1 MNLRLPLQVRGIE
14 NPLNPWTSLYREEFP
29 NLKGNQ
35 KPSYPQL
42 EKVFRKA
49 KITAIV
55 GSAFCLSLFVLII
68 PGVMASLRVLSAAE
82 FSSYVTSMH
91 VWCFVMAIIVI
102 IVTPVEELATI
113 WREVK
118 NRKLQKKRQYTA

>member
-55 GSAFCLSLFVLII
+55 GSAFCLSLA
-68 PGVMASLRVLSAAE
+68 GTR
-82 FSSYVTSMH
+82 SM
-91 VWCFVMAIIVI
+91 VQRTMNQAG
-102 IVTPVEELATI
+102 
-113 WREVK
+113 
-118 NRKLQKKRQYTA
+118 Q